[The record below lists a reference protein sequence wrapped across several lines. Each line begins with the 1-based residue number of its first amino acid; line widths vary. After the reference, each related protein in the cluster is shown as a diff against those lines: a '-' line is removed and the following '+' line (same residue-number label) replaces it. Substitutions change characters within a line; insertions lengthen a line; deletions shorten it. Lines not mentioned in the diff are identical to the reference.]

1 MRNSLHHPWNEPTP
15 APGWSVDAAPR
26 ARLGMLYLAFV
37 IPVLLIGM
45 RLVWLQVIIP
55 ERYLAAWN
63 KTTESFETL
72 PATDGRILSSD
83 GQILAFDQ
91 PRYSMEVHFR
101 WLEEPVN
108 ADWLKARA
116 RERLPRS
123 ERKDLRRITESQT
136 AVLRERDELW
146 QSLATLTGRSTE
158 QLTQR
163 RQSIQLQIES
173 MSQSVND
180 RRQARATN
188 ASKTHSEHS
197 VLDRLWRELSTPPE
211 RLNSAPLVL
220 REELLTHTLL
230 DDVPI
235 EQVATIESQPSRFPG
250 VEIRAS
256 SERIY
261 PLGQIAPHVIG
272 LRTTVD
278 ATAIALRKTRFPE
291 GDPLALEV
299 GDRYGKSGIERAYDA
314 RLRGI
319 RGLRRV
325 VRNHAGEIIEQE
337 VTRPPRNGSDITLTI
352 DASLQQQAEQL
363 LDDAL
368 AGQPL
373 EDSTEA
379 TPDGSQEAVI
389 PSAGAIVVLD
399 LRSGETLIAASSPRY
414 DLAAMQHPSKEQWSQ
429 WSKDPRHPFLS
440 RVTQATVPP
449 GSVFKA
455 VTAIA
460 GLELGI
466 LSPEEPF
473 HCQGYLNDPEHD
485 RCYVYRHFGVGHG
498 DVTLAT
504 ALSQSCNVYFY
515 DVAERVGPQPI
526 ESWARRLGFG
536 ASTGIDI
543 GGERAGQVPSRSA
556 AGQTDR
562 WYPGT
567 TRQFAIGQAD
577 LTVTPLQVAKLMAI
591 IGNGGR
597 AIRPRLMQ
605 NEPTDPTVSS
615 GNIQLASA
623 VERTSTSVP
632 PGPRGPGYGP
642 DAVPEQLLS
651 DRTLHAIREGLELTV
666 EHPQGTGHKAQVPGL
681 LIAGKTGTAQVGNDK
696 PDHAWFAGYVPA
708 DRPRYAFAVFLE
720 HGGSGGKA
728 AAPLARQ
735 VIMSM
740 IEADLLSVRPVSTG
754 TDK

>member
-1 MRNSLHHPWNEPTP
+1 MRNSLHNPWNEPP
-15 APGWSVDAAPR
+15 AASGWSVDAAPR
-26 ARLGMLYLAFV
+26 ARLGMLYVAFL
-37 IPVLLIGM
+37 IPVLLIGL

-55 ERYLAAWN
+55 ERFIEVWT

-72 PATDGRILSSD
+72 PATEGRILSSD
-83 GQILAFDQ
+83 GQVLAFDQ
-91 PRYSMEVHFR
+91 PRYSIQVHYR
-101 WLEEPVN
+101 WLEDPVN

-116 RERLPRS
+116 RDRLPRS
-123 ERKDLRRITESQT
+123 ERKDAVRIAETQTEILRDREQLWLALT
-136 AVLRERDELW
+136 A
-146 QSLATLTGRSTE
+146 LTGRSPE

-163 RQSIQLQIES
+163 RQGIQRQIEA
-173 MSQSVND
+173 MS
-180 RRQARATN
+180 
-188 ASKTHSEHS
+188 HS
-197 VLDRLWRELSTPPE
+197 VHARREARVASSTAPLPTDSLLSRLWRELSTPPE
-211 RLNSAPLVL
+211 RATSQPLIL
-220 REELLTHTLL
+220 REELESHTLL

-235 EQVATIESQPSRFPG
+235 EHVATIESQPSRFPG

-261 PLGQIAPHVIG
+261 PLGQLAPHLIG
-272 LRTTVD
+272 LRAAVD
-278 ATAIALRKTRFPE
+278 ATAIAQRKTRFPE

-299 GDRYGKSGIERAYDA
+299 GDRHGKSGIERAYDTQ
-314 RLRGI
+314 LRGM

-337 VTRPPRNGSDITLTI
+337 ITRPPRNGSDITLTI
-352 DASLQQQAEQL
+352 DAALQQQAEQL

-379 TPDGSQEAVI
+379 APDGSLEAVI

-414 DLAAMQHPSKEQWSQ
+414 DLAAMQHPSKAQWSQ
-429 WSKDPRHPFLS
+429 WSSDPRHPFIS

-449 GSVFKA
+449 GSVFKV

-460 GLELGI
+460 GLEQGT

-473 HCQGYLNDPEHD
+473 HCQGYLHDPQHD
-485 RCYVYRHFGVGHG
+485 RCYVYRHFGHGHG
-498 DVTLAT
+498 DVTLPM
-504 ALSQSCNVYFY
+504 ALSQSCNVYFF
-515 DVAERVGPQPI
+515 DLAQRVGPQPM
-526 ESWARRLGFG
+526 ETWARRLGFG
-536 ASTGIDI
+536 SPTGIDI
-543 GGERAGQVPSRSA
+543 GGERAGHVPSRSS
-556 AGQTDR
+556 AGQANR

-597 AIRPRLMQ
+597 AITPRLIQ
-605 NEPTDPTVSS
+605 PESADPSASS

-623 VERTSTSVP
+623 ESVVFRSAKDRPFAERKATLAP
-632 PGPRGPGYGP
+632 PQS
-642 DAVPEQLLS
+642 PEPLLS

-666 EHPQGTGHKAQVPGL
+666 SHPQGTGRKAQVPGL
-681 LIAGKTGTAQVGNDK
+681 LVAGKTGTAQVGSDK

-720 HGGSGGKA
+720 HGGSGSKA

-735 VIMSM
+735 VILSM
-740 IEADLLSVRPVSTG
+740 IEADLLTSRR
-754 TDK
+754 D

>member
-1 MRNSLHHPWNEPTP
+1 
-15 APGWSVDAAPR
+15 
-26 ARLGMLYLAFV
+26 MLYVVFV
-37 IPVLLIGM
+37 IPVLLIGL
-45 RLVWLQVIIP
+45 RLVWLQVVIP
-55 ERYLAAWN
+55 ERFIEVWTR
-63 KTTESFETL
+63 TTESFETL

-83 GQILAFDQ
+83 GQILAYDQ
-91 PRYSMEVHFR
+91 PRYSIEVHYR

-108 ADWLKARA
+108 ADWLKARV
-116 RERLPRS
+116 RERLPRND
-123 ERKDLRRITESQT
+123 RNNAVRIAETQFDI
-136 AVLRERDELW
+136 LREREQLW
-146 QSLATLTGRSTE
+146 QSLTALTGRTPE
-158 QLTQR
+158 QLT
-163 RQSIQLQIES
+163 E
-173 MSQSVND
+173 
-180 RRQARATN
+180 RRQAIQRKIEDMSHAVHARREARVAASTATL
-188 ASKTHSEHS
+188 STDSLGS
-197 VLDRLWRELSTPPE
+197 RLWRELSTPPE
-211 RLNSAPLVL
+211 RASTQPLIL
-220 REELLTHTLL
+220 REELEAHTLL

-235 EQVATIESQPSRFPG
+235 EQIATIEAQPSRFPG
-250 VEIRAS
+250 VEIRSS

-272 LRTTVD
+272 LRTAVD
-278 ATAIALRKTRFPE
+278 ATAIELRKARFPN

-299 GDRYGKSGIERAYDA
+299 GDRYGKNGIERAYDTQ
-314 RLRGI
+314 LRGI

-325 VRNHAGEIIEQE
+325 IRNHAGEIIEQE

-352 DASLQQQAEQL
+352 DAALQQQAEQL
-363 LDDAL
+363 LDEAL
-368 AGQPL
+368 AGEPL

-379 TPDGSQEAVI
+379 TPDGSQEAVV

-414 DLAAMQHPSKEQWSQ
+414 DLAAMQHPSKAQWSQ

-449 GSVFKA
+449 GSVFKV

-460 GLELGI
+460 GLEQGT
-466 LSPEEPF
+466 LSPEQPF
-473 HCQGYLNDPEHD
+473 HCQGYLNDPQHD
-485 RCYVYRHFGVGHG
+485 RCYVYRHFGRGHG
-498 DVTLAT
+498 DVTLPL

-515 DVAERVGPQPI
+515 DVAERLGPQPI
-526 ESWARRLGFG
+526 ENWARRLGFG
-536 ASTGIDI
+536 SPTGLDN
-543 GGERAGQVPSRSA
+543 GGERAGHVPSRSA
-556 AGQTDR
+556 AGQTNR

-597 AIRPRLMQ
+597 AITPRLIQ
-605 NEPTDPTVSS
+605 PEAAVSS
-615 GNIQLASA
+615 AVTGNIQLASA
-623 VERTSTSVP
+623 ESVVFRSAKDLPFAERKAILSP
-632 PGPRGPGYGP
+632 PPS
-642 DAVPEQLLS
+642 PEPLLS
-651 DRTLHAIREGLELTV
+651 DRTLQAIREGLELTV

-681 LIAGKTGTAQVGNDK
+681 LVAGKTGTAQVGGDK

-740 IEADLLSVRPVSTG
+740 IEADLLSIRPVTSVTEE
-754 TDK
+754 